1 MSIDVD
7 ALAEEMLRGTQLLIA
22 KAVAKIGAEIG
33 AENEALRSDLAAAVL
48 RIAELE
54 TRAPVPGPQGERG
67 EKGDKGDR
75 GDDGAPGR
83 DGLDGKDGATGERGA
98 DGAPGRDGVD
108 GKDGAPGP
116 QGERGEVGRQGSP
129 GPQGERGA
137 DGADGVLRQVEPWQ
151 DRVHY
156 RGECV
161 THNGS
166 TWQAK
171 SDTGKSPGPD
181 DWVCIA
187 RAGGIGRSFTVRGTY
202 DAADSYEALDVVA
215 CNGGSFVA
223 VKDGAGPC
231 PGPDWQLL
239 ASPGKRGAAG
249 HPGQKGERGAD
260 GLPGR
265 DGAAIIAGT
274 LQTDGVMR
282 LARDDGEVI
291 EVDMYAALRGL
302 A

>member
-22 KAVAKIGAEIG
+22 KAVAKIGAE
-33 AENEALRSDLAAAVL
+33 NDALRSDLAAAVL

-67 EKGDKGDR
+67 EKGK
-75 GDDGAPGR
+75 
-83 DGLDGKDGATGERGA
+83 KGERG
-98 DGAPGRDGVD
+98 D
-108 GKDGAPGP
+108 DGAPGP
-116 QGERGEVGRQGSP
+116 QGERGADGEQGSP

-171 SDTGKSPGPD
+171 ADTGKAPGLD

-187 RAGGIGRSFTVRGTY
+187 RAGDIGRSFKVRGTY

-291 EVDMYAALRGL
+291 EVDMYDALRGM

>member
-22 KAVAKIGAEIG
+22 KAVAKIGAE
-33 AENEALRSDLAAAVL
+33 NDALRSDLAAAVL

-54 TRAPVPGPQGERG
+54 ARAPVPGPQGERG
-67 EKGDKGDR
+67 EKGEKGER

-83 DGLDGKDGATGERGA
+83 DGLDGKD
-98 DGAPGRDGVD
+98 
-108 GKDGAPGP
+108 
-116 QGERGEVGRQGSP
+116 

-202 DAADSYEALDVVA
+202 DAADSYDALDVVA

-223 VKDGAGPC
+223 VKDNAGPC
-231 PGPDWQLL
+231 PGHDWQLF

-291 EVDMYAALRGL
+291 EVDMYDALRGM